1 MIEMIPI
8 TKTIKQWETYY
19 QKLVAIKQPSDDIVD
34 IMSTIEDAVGS
45 VTPESDSDTLIIC
58 FTQQQADIISR
69 NQWDHNL
76 LVVQNW
82 STAPDETDL
91 KGEYTMDF
99 NKDKLGDILE
109 VINGF
114 RSHKITLIND
124 HKARTEDI
132 ECFIKAIIDKD
143 INYTYTSDGT
153 ILYLDTRED

>member
-1 MIEMIPI
+1 M
-8 TKTIKQWETYY
+8 
-19 QKLVAIKQPSDDIVD
+19 
-34 IMSTIEDAVGS
+34 
-45 VTPESDSDTLIIC
+45 
-58 FTQQQADIISR
+58 
-69 NQWDHNL
+69 
-76 LVVQNW
+76 QNW

-114 RSHKITLIND
+114 KSHKITLIND

-153 ILYLDTRED
+153 ILYLDTKED

>member
-1 MIEMIPI
+1 MIPI

-19 QKLVAIKQPSDDIVD
+19 QKLVAIKQPSDDIVE

-114 RSHKITLIND
+114 KKHKITLIND

-132 ECFIKAIIDKD
+132 EYFIKAIIDKD

-153 ILYLDTRED
+153 ILYLDTKED

>member
-1 MIEMIPI
+1 MTPI
-8 TKTIKQWETYY
+8 TKTIKQWSEFYNKNKRSSY
-19 QKLVAIKQPSDDIVD
+19 NYPELALILDIIADALGSLDDNSDEVL
-34 IMSTIEDAVGS
+34 T
-45 VTPESDSDTLIIC
+45 IC
-58 FTQQQADIISR
+58 FTQEETDIISR

-109 VINGF
+109 VINGYKL
-114 RSHKITLIND
+114 HKITLIND
-124 HKARTEDI
+124 HKARSEDI

-153 ILYLDTRED
+153 ILYLNTRED

>member
-1 MIEMIPI
+1 M
-8 TKTIKQWETYY
+8 KS
-19 QKLVAIKQPSDDIVD
+19 KLVGIFQ
-34 IMSTIEDAVGS
+34 
-45 VTPESDSDTLIIC
+45 
-58 FTQQQADIISR
+58 
-69 NQWDHNL
+69 

-82 STAPDETDL
+82 STAPDETDH

-114 RSHKITLIND
+114 KSHKITLIND
-124 HKARTEDI
+124 HKARTKDI

-153 ILYLDTRED
+153 ILYLDTKED